1 MKLYSVGIHLLVA
14 NANDDK
20 VVKIQLILQVF
31 NIILIT
37 SFEMSFGANIGMH
50 P

>member
-14 NANDDK
+14 NANGPFFLHP
-20 VVKIQLILQVF
+20 VPGCIPGH
-31 NIILIT
+31 
-37 SFEMSFGANIGMH
+37 GALLFYRETH